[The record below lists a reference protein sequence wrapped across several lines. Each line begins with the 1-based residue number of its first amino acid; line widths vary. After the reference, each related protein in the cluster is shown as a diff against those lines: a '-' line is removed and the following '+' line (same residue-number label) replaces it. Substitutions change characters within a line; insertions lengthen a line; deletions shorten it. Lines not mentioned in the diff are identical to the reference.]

1 MSSDQSKAS
10 ARERAPVAGGGSA
23 GRSRRPALEPES
35 ELVRLQRSAGNQAV
49 AAMLG
54 APGQP
59 LDPSTRTEMEAR
71 LGGDFGDVRV
81 HADKGAADLAAEA
94 HAKALTL
101 GREVVFAQGRYQPG
115 SVQGRRLLAHE
126 LAHVMQQERGR
137 VALGP
142 EAPRSSRL
150 DVAEREAASAGEAI
164 ATGHRAP
171 VSAQAGPRIQKA
183 DDAAPEAKDEGPTYK
198 VVENGASPAAGS
210 AAKDRM
216 PQILA
221 GLQIG
226 SLAGE
231 KKVTVELHIIPAG
244 KKLTDLAPWAQ
255 LKGKRLPDGR
265 SYDDLRQ
272 AGGEQTGST
281 ITFAVGEEELVPG
294 AAPKKKES
302 GVGGVVG
309 GIIGGLVG
317 AAGGALAGAAIGSA
331 AGGLGA
337 LIGGIIGGIAGL
349 IGGAKGGAALGEWIG
364 RGKEKA
370 TSKVALT
377 GSATHPLLK
386 DFSAKFP
393 EAAKLVLGNMEGMK
407 LVGEA
412 ETAGVLFGGFAED
425 GPASAIGR
433 AYTSGKSIYVPRTV
447 TDPVLAM
454 HNFLFE
460 LNNALRE
467 PKFAALSLE
476 AQKGSTGTLTAR
488 DYAYKMVEQEVEGML
503 RLGEIWFKSKPT
515 LPDGEK
521 LNKYD
526 IQFYQQEYTAVKE
539 GKKTKDDIVREVL
552 NRVYETGNVRGKTTE
567 QYYMEYYTRLSGGR

>member
-1 MSSDQSKAS
+1 
-10 ARERAPVAGGGSA
+10 
-23 GRSRRPALEPES
+23 
-35 ELVRLQRSAGNQAV
+35 
-49 AAMLG
+49 
-54 APGQP
+54 
-59 LDPSTRTEMEAR
+59 MEAG

-81 HADKGAADLAAEA
+81 HADQGAADLAAEA

-142 EAPRSSRL
+142 EAARSSRP
-150 DVAEREAASAGEAI
+150 DVAEREAVSAGEAI
-164 ATGHRAP
+164 ATGRRAP
-171 VSAQAGPRIQKA
+171 VSAQAGPRIQKE

-198 VVENGASPAAGS
+198 VVENGASPAAGR

-294 AAPKKKES
+294 AAAKKKES

-349 IGGAKGGAALGEWIG
+349 IGGAKGGAELGERIG
-364 RGKEKA
+364 RSEEKG

-377 GSATHPLLK
+377 GSATHPLIK
-386 DFSAKFP
+386 DFAAKFP
-393 EAAKLVLGNMEGMK
+393 DGAQLVLGNMAGMK

-412 ETAGVLFGGFAED
+412 EAAGVRFGGFAED
-425 GPASAIGR
+425 GPGKDLGR
-433 AYTSGKSIYVPRTV
+433 PYTSGKTIYVPKTS

-454 HNFLFE
+454 HGFLFE
-460 LNNALRE
+460 LNNAIRE
-467 PKFAALSLE
+467 PKFAALTVE
-476 AQKGSTGTLTAR
+476 AYKGTKGRLTAKE
-488 DYAYKMVEQEVEGML
+488 YAYKNVELEVEGML
-503 RLGEIWFKSKPT
+503 RLGEIWFQTKPT

-526 IQFYQQEYTAVKE
+526 RDFYLEEYQEVKD
-539 GKKTKDDIVREVL
+539 GKKTKDQVVKDVL
-552 NRVYETGNVRGKTTE
+552 ARVYDTGKVRGKTTE
-567 QYYMEYYTRLSGGR
+567 QYYMDDFKNLSGGK